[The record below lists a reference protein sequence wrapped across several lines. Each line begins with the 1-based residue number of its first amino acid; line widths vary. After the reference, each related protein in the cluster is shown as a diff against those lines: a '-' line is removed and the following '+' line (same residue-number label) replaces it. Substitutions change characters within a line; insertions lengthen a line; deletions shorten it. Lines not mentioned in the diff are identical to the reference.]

1 MTKAFAFSCALD
13 SGFLGNLSVYST
25 AADTQATTNVH
36 DSISLENY
44 FLQQALSSAAA
55 ARSRL
60 LHAGKPFTR
69 PPTYHAHALKT
80 SAHLLRVSKHQAA
93 LDADAKKREEARR
106 QRKLKA
112 EAVQVQRARE
122 QEKIEERRETMALGK
137 LAESEVQTRLGSK
150 NGLGGKNNTHINK
163 NAISK
168 KKPVKT
174 SAKKSF
180 KDKKYGFGGKEKK
193 MAKRNSK
200 ESAADDSGFSV
211 RKNKAPFKGMKSAKK
226 GGMKSGPK
234 KGGMKK
240 RSFNRK

>member
-1 MTKAFAFSCALD
+1 MGTPVMTKAFAFSCALD

-25 AADTQATTNVH
+25 AADPSTTSNVH

-60 LHAGKPFTR
+60 LNAGKPFTR
-69 PPTYHAHALKT
+69 PATYHAHALKT
-80 SAHLLRVSKHQAA
+80 SAHLLRVSKHQES
-93 LDADAKKREEARR
+93 LEADVKAREEARR

-122 QEKIEERRETMALGK
+122 EEKLATRRETMALGK
-137 LAESEVQTRLGSK
+137 LSGAEVESRLGSA
-150 NGLGGKNNTHINK
+150 NNNKINK
-163 NAISK
+163 
-168 KKPVKT
+168 KPAQS
-174 SAKKSF
+174 SAKRSF
-180 KDKKYGFGGKEKK
+180 KDKKYGFGGKAKK
-193 MAKRNSK
+193 MAKRNTK

-211 RKNKAPFKGMKSAKK
+211 RKNKTPFKGMAKK
-226 GGMKSGPK
+226 GGMTKKSGMK
-234 KGGMKK
+234 TGMK

>member
-13 SGFLGNLSVYST
+13 SGFLGNLSVFST
-25 AADTQATTNVH
+25 AADTQAATNVH

-60 LHAGKPFTR
+60 LQVGKPFTR

-80 SAHLLRVSKHQAA
+80 SAHLLRVSKHQAI
-93 LDADAKKREEARR
+93 LDADVKKREEARR

-122 QEKIEERRETMALGK
+122 QEKLDERRETMALGK
-137 LAESEVQTRLGSK
+137 LAQAEVETR
-150 NGLGGKNNTHINK
+150 LGGKNNTDTNK
-163 NAISK
+163 NAGASK
-168 KKPVKT
+168 KKL
-174 SAKKSF
+174 AKPSVAKRSF
-180 KDKKYGFGGKEKK
+180 KDKKYGFGGKAKK
-193 MAKRNSK
+193 MAKRNTK

-211 RKNKAPFKGMKSAKK
+211 RKNKTLFKGMKSGGVKK
-226 GGMKSGPK
+226 GGV
-234 KGGMKK
+234 KK